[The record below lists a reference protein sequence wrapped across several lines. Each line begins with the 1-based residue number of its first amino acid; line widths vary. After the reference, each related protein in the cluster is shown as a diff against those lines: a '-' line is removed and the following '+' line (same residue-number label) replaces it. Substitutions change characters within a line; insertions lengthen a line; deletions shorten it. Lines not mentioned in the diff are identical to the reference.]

1 MPLGNLKTG
10 ATGPP
15 NNAGAAFSE
24 EPARESVLKDFAKL
38 IGDLHQLLQGYSP
51 AWYTEEMDA
60 RMQNALANANSALAA
75 SETGTADHA
84 A

>member
-10 ATGPP
+10 ATDPP
-15 NNAGAAFSE
+15 NNPRAAFSE
-24 EPARESVLKDFAKL
+24 QPPKEPVLKKIARL
-38 IGDLHQLLQGYSP
+38 NGDLHQLPQGYSP

-60 RMQNALANANSALAA
+60 RIQKTLAAANSALAA

>member
-1 MPLGNLKTG
+1 M
-10 ATGPP
+10 GPP
-15 NNAGAAFSE
+15 NNPGAAFSE
-24 EPARESVLKDFAKL
+24 QPTRESVLKEIAKL
-38 IGDLHQLLQGYSP
+38 LGDLHQLLQGYSP

-60 RMQNALANANSALAA
+60 RIQKALAKANSALAA

>member
-10 ATGPP
+10 ATSPP
-15 NNAGAAFSE
+15 NNSGAAFSE
-24 EPARESVLKDFAKL
+24 QPARESVLKEVAKL

-51 AWYTEEMDA
+51 VWYTEEMDA
-60 RMQNALANANSALAA
+60 RMQKALAEVNSALAA
-75 SETGTADHA
+75 SETETADHA

>member
-10 ATGPP
+10 AAGPP
-15 NNAGAAFSE
+15 NNPGAAFSE
-24 EPARESVLKDFAKL
+24 QPTRESVLKEIAKL
-38 IGDLHQLLQGYSP
+38 IGDLHLLLQGYSP

-60 RMQNALANANSALAA
+60 RIQKALASANSALAA

>member
-15 NNAGAAFSE
+15 NNPGAAFSE
-24 EPARESVLKDFAKL
+24 QPTRESVLKEIPKL
-38 IGDLHQLLQGYSP
+38 IGDLQQLLQGYSP
-51 AWYTEEMDA
+51 AWYTEEMHA

-75 SETGTADHA
+75 SETVTADHA

>member
-1 MPLGNLKTG
+1 LKEI
-10 ATGPP
+10 A
-15 NNAGAAFSE
+15 E
-24 EPARESVLKDFAKL
+24 L
-38 IGDLHQLLQGYSP
+38 IVDLHQLLRGYSP

-60 RMQNALANANSALAA
+60 RMQKALAKANSALAA